1 MKTIEQLDLEYAAR
15 TQERLNEYNAAY
27 FHTCIR
33 NLRFIYD
40 PGHGWLEVPLT
51 DTLLSGLQISTYSY
65 ISKTGFV
72 YLEEDCDMA
81 LYMDAADRAGVT
93 VTITE
98 TYESHTNIRNME
110 RYRRES

>member
-1 MKTIEQLDLEYAAR
+1 MKSIEQIDLEYAER
-15 TQERLNEYNAAY
+15 TPERLNAAY
-27 FHTCIR
+27 FHTC
-33 NLRFIYD
+33 NLRFISD

-51 DTLLSGLQISTYSY
+51 DTLLSGLQISTFSY
-65 ISKTGFV
+65 ISKTGFA
-72 YLEEDCDMA
+72 YLEEDCDMTR
-81 LYMDAADRAGVT
+81 YMDAADRAGVT